1 MRARAHAQVE
11 WMSRELFQFG
21 IKLSHS
27 LDDLFG
33 LPHKTTLSQRDVP
46 GMSRGIVPLVPMR
59 TRPPAMV

>member
-1 MRARAHAQVE
+1 
-11 WMSRELFQFG
+11 MSRELFQFG